1 MKNLIDILN
10 SVNEVRVAVVG
21 DLILDKYVWGEVTRI
36 SQEAPIPVLNV
47 TYNEV
52 RPGGSGNVIYNLK
65 ELGATVYSCGIVGND
80 KDGETLINEISKLK
94 TDVTGIF
101 KDNTRTTTVKT
112 RMMGHLHSAGK
123 GIQQLLRVD
132 YEDSHNI
139 TPEQE
144 NKIVKYLESVAS
156 NCDVFIISDMDKGL
170 LTHGVYCKIRALSN
184 KYSIPVLVDP
194 KLGGNYS
201 QYKGFTAITPN
212 RYETELATNIKIT
225 DINSLK
231 MAGKKLI
238 DTLDMKYVL
247 ITIDKDGMFL
257 FNKDY
262 DYDIIHASPR
272 EVNDVSGAGDVVI
285 SVLGFLTG
293 GGTTFN
299 DAARI
304 ANIAAG
310 IAVKKIGATPV
321 NKEEIMMELLQKHDP
336 LNYKIKGIDRLLETL
351 NLHRKRGEK
360 IVFTNGC
367 FDLLHIGHI
376 EYLKFSRL
384 QGDVLVIGLNSDSSV
399 GKLKGPSRP
408 LIAHEERAK
417 LLSALEDVDYV
428 TIFNENTPEELIKLI
443 KPDVLVKGEDWRN
456 AGVVGREFVESYGG
470 NVVLAPLVEGIST
483 SNIVSRIAENH
494 TSNSDQPKRQHCES

>member
-10 SVNEVRVAVVG
+10 SVNDVRVAVVG
-21 DLILDKYVWGEVTRI
+21 DLMLDKYVWGEVTRI

-52 RPGGSGNVIYNLK
+52 RPGGSGNVIYNLT
-65 ELGATVYSCGIVGND
+65 ELGATVYSCGVVGND

-101 KDNTRTTTVKT
+101 KDNSRTTTVKT
-112 RMMGHLHSAGK
+112 RMMGHLRSAGK

-132 YEDSHNI
+132 YEDRHCISL
-139 TPEQE
+139 EQE
-144 NKIVKYLESVAS
+144 NKMTQYLENVAQ
-156 NCDVFIISDMDKGL
+156 NCDVFIIADMDKGL
-170 LTHGVYCKIRALSN
+170 LTDGVYHKIRDLSK
-184 KYSIPVLVDP
+184 KYSIPVLIDP
-194 KLGGNYS
+194 KLDGNYS

-225 DINSLK
+225 DIESLK
-231 MAGKKLI
+231 IAGKKLI
-238 DTLDMKYVL
+238 DMLDMEYAL
-247 ITIDKDGMFL
+247 ITVDKDGMFL

-262 DYDIIHASPR
+262 DYDIISTSPR

-285 SVLGFLTG
+285 SVLGFLIG
-293 GGTTFN
+293 AGKSFN
-299 DAARI
+299 DSARI

-310 IAVKKIGATPV
+310 IEVGKLGATPV
-321 NKEEIMMELLQKHDP
+321 SKEEITNEILLRHDP
-336 LNYKIKGIDRLLETL
+336 FSFKIKEIDSLLATL
-351 NLHRKRGEK
+351 NCHRKKGEK

-384 QGDVLVIGLNSDSSV
+384 QGDVLIVGLNSDSSIS
-399 GKLKGPSRP
+399 KLKGRNRP
-408 LIAHEERAK
+408 IINHKERAM
-417 LLSALEDVDYV
+417 LLAALADVDYV
-428 TIFNENTPEELIKLI
+428 TIFNEDTPKNLIKLI
-443 KPDVLVKGEDWRN
+443 RPDVLVKGEDWRN

-470 NVVLAPLVEGIST
+470 EVVLAPLVGGIST
-483 SNIVSRIAENH
+483 SSIVSRIAEKH
-494 TSNSDQPKRQHCES
+494 SPTIPTI

>member
-10 SVNEVRVAVVG
+10 SVNDVRVAVVG
-21 DLILDKYVWGEVTRI
+21 DLMLDKYVWGEVTRI

-52 RPGGSGNVIYNLK
+52 RPGGSGNVIYNLR
-65 ELGATVYSCGIVGND
+65 ELGATVYSCGVVGND
-80 KDGETLINEISKLK
+80 KDGETLINELIKLK
-94 TDVTGIF
+94 ADVTGIL
-101 KDNTRTTTVKT
+101 KDDSRTTTVKT

-132 YEDSHNI
+132 YEDRHCLS
-139 TPEQE
+139 PEHE
-144 NKIVKYLESVAS
+144 NKIVKYLENVATD
-156 NCDVFIISDMDKGL
+156 CDVFIISDMDKGL
-170 LTHGVYCKIRALSN
+170 LTDMIYCQIRSLSK
-184 KYSIPVLVDP
+184 KYSIPVIVDP
-194 KLGGNYS
+194 KLGRNYS

-225 DINSLK
+225 DIKSLK

-238 DTLDMKYVL
+238 DSLEMEYVL

-262 DYDIIHASPR
+262 DYDIIATSPR

-293 GGTTFN
+293 GGTNFN
-299 DAARI
+299 DASRI

-310 IAVKKIGATPV
+310 IEVEKIGATPI
-321 NKEEIMMELLQKHDP
+321 NKEEIMRALLQKHDP
-336 LNYKIKGIDRLLETL
+336 LSSKIKEIDSLLETL
-351 NLHRKRGEK
+351 NYHRKKGEK

-376 EYLKFSRL
+376 EYLKFSRS
-384 QGDVLVIGLNSDSSV
+384 QGDVLVIGLNSDISV

-408 LIAHEERAK
+408 LIAHKERAK
-417 LLSALEDVDYV
+417 LLAALEDVDYV
-428 TIFNENTPEELIKLI
+428 TIFNEDTPENLIKLI
-443 KPDVLVKGEDWRN
+443 KPDVLVKGEDWRD

-470 NVVLAPLVEGIST
+470 DVVLAPLVGGIST
-483 SNIVSRIAENH
+483 SNIVSRIAKNH
-494 TSNSDQPKRQHCES
+494 TSE